1 MTIAIFFSFTLSIN
15 ITFDVI
21 SRASTYNGA
30 IYIFYLLFLLYF
42 GRVPLPI
49 GD

>member
-1 MTIAIFFSFTLSIN
+1 MIIAIFFSFTLSIN

-21 SRASTYNGA
+21 YRASTYNGA
-30 IYIFYLLFLLYF
+30 IYNFYLLFLLYF
-42 GRVPLPI
+42 GRVSLLI